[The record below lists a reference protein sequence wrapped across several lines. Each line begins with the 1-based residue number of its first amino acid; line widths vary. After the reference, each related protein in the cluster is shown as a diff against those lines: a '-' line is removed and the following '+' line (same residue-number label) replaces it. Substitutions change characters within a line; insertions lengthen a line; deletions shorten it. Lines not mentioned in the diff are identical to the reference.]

1 MAAMTSWWI
10 RGALSVLALT
20 LAFSRPA
27 APAAQAVRAAIG
39 VQDAVLRPYANGAGP
54 SAFFRAGRTGGRDLF
69 GVVDPVLWRVAFY
82 TLDDPSSAPLTARWR
97 AVGDCAL
104 APTFRVWRVHLLPG
118 AVVLQSQPNIASPAR
133 QIFETDQVTVDT
145 RPASLAAIAA
155 RAPTDADLAPALPC
169 GPPARFVAA
178 RDAGQTVTGG
188 GARAFVVSRRHLR
201 SGAPAFLRRRITLA
215 AAPAVLVSAQE
226 LEDARS
232 AGGAPLRHVLLTAR
246 SAASPGFARA
256 EVTIVRRG
264 PGPGLDRTLRID
276 VGLTRVKAG
285 QRFVAVSSFGEVL
298 VVGTADHDSFY
309 LHSCRFPDA
318 PGKAGLCR
326 VESHPSDAG
335 TSPPMVLASHAVTP
349 VSRAQLWGT
358 VAWYMRQSYRIDAA
372 AIPGPCRKVAP
383 CRIGAD
389 RLAWSPISQLRLASG
404 VVTRTGVPYAQ
415 SQSLDGRPAPGRV
428 IAFPTAGVIPA
439 YISRRGVPWVV
450 SDIENTGVRDNPT
463 KVAVLGIDCS
473 AFVSALWGRTSA
485 LGTREFID
493 EANRGALARVRG
505 MGQARMG
512 DAFVINLAATINHIA
527 VFRESRAAGPYDS
540 SRVVLVAESSSACGG
555 VCWSVYDEGFF
566 DGWAIL
572 RNKQPS
578 VPQSGMAPI
587 PISYDGWRR
596 LMATN

>member
-1 MAAMTSWWI
+1 M
-10 RGALSVLALT
+10 
-20 LAFSRPA
+20 
-27 APAAQAVRAAIG
+27 
-39 VQDAVLRPYANGAGP
+39 
-54 SAFFRAGRTGGRDLF
+54 
-69 GVVDPVLWRVAFY
+69 
-82 TLDDPSSAPLTARWR
+82 
-97 AVGDCAL
+97 
-104 APTFRVWRVHLLPG
+104 HLLPG

-133 QIFETDQVTVDT
+133 QAFDTDQVTLDT
-145 RPASLAAIAA
+145 SPASLEAITARPPTDPDLAPVLSCGTPAPFIAA
-155 RAPTDADLAPALPC
+155 RDT
-169 GPPARFVAA
+169 
-178 RDAGQTVTGG
+178 GQSVTGG
-188 GARAFVVSRRHLR
+188 GQRAFVVSRRHPPP
-201 SGAPAFLRRRITLA
+201 GAGAFLRRPLTLA

-232 AGGAPLRHVLLTAR
+232 AGGAPLRHVLITAR
-246 SAASPGFARA
+246 SAASPGFVRA
-256 EVTIVRRG
+256 DVTIVRRG
-264 PGPGLDRTLRID
+264 PGRGLDRTLRID

-335 TSPPMVLASHAVTP
+335 TAPPMALASHAVTP

-358 VAWYMRQSYRIDAA
+358 VAWYMRQSYRIDAG
-372 AIPGPCRKVAP
+372 AIPAPCRKVAP
-383 CRIGAD
+383 CRIGSD
-389 RLAWSPISQLRLASG
+389 RLAWSPISRLRLAGG
-404 VVTRTGVPYAQ
+404 VVRTGVPYAQ
-415 SQSLDGRPAPGRV
+415 SQSLDGRPAPGRAM
-428 IAFPTAGVIPA
+428 AFPTTGVIPA
-439 YISRRGVPWVV
+439 YVSRRGVPWVV

-463 KVAVLGIDCS
+463 PVAVLGIDCS
-473 AFVSALWGRTSA
+473 AFVSALWGRPSA

-493 EANRGALARVRG
+493 EANRGALARVSG

-540 SRVVLVAESSSACGG
+540 SRVILVAESSSACGG
-555 VCWSVYDEGFF
+555 VCWSVYDESFF

-572 RNKQPS
+572 RNQPGA
-578 VPQSGMAPI
+578 PQSGMAPI

-596 LMATN
+596 LMAGA